1 MVDRPLVFNARNRA
15 PPVVVVRALDT
26 RLALYQHHRD
36 PMAWEQL
43 FAGVQG
49 LGLISS
55 KKPWRASL
63 APTAAASPTRT
74 ELLKL
79 PGPTTPDRR
88 RQQER

>member
-1 MVDRPLVFNARNRA
+1 MVDRPLVFNARNTA
-15 PPVVVVRALDT
+15 PPVVVVRALGT

-55 KKPWRASL
+55 KKPW
-63 APTAAASPTRT
+63 
-74 ELLKL
+74 
-79 PGPTTPDRR
+79 
-88 RQQER
+88 